1 MLPFAL
7 CCNTYIMYIPQ
18 GNIYV
23 LFPLQLE
30 MWLLQTQCQGQ
41 QLSKHI
47 HHILTLSGPI

>member
-1 MLPFAL
+1 MLPFVL

-30 MWLLQTQCQGQ
+30 MLLLQTQYQGQ

-47 HHILTLSGPI
+47 HHILTLSGPT